1 VRLRSAFKSK
11 EIQNFKKWAVFR
23 HGKTLRIIS
32 QHGLK
37 ERSANELCTGEG
49 KTQVLYFNSELQ
61 RSQERYLRWLVKYLL
76 PKLSVKQL
84 LPVPQCRT
92 KFWLGK
98 PSRRH
103 WNGSAW
109 PSSTNNKHAR
119 NSCFGFSV
127 VSGLATL
134 TFYQLPDFNV
144 RKEAVPLSK
153 YTQLFANRWWA
164 IWSALSN
171 SSVQIR

>member
-1 VRLRSAFKSK
+1 MACTNDLVMNCVLEKKRQNRFIS
-11 EIQNFKKWAVFR
+11 IQNYKETREGILGGYVGTCSQNFPKKIKIKNK
-23 HGKTLRIIS
+23 KTVP
-32 QHGLK
+32 
-37 ERSANELCTGEG
+37 T
-49 KTQVLYFNSELQ
+49 
-61 RSQERYLRWLVKYLL
+61 
-76 PKLSVKQL
+76 SVS
-84 LPVPQCRT
+84 
-92 KFWLGK
+92 KFWFFK

-103 WNGSAW
+103 RNGSVW
-109 PSSTNNKHAR
+109 PRKTNNKHSL
-119 NSCFGFSV
+119 NSRFGFSI